1 MLGTSSTCTLKSL
14 TLALLLAA
22 PLAWPQSQSPGTAAP
37 PAHERND
44 SSSPPEQ
51 PQPEQPAPGSQ
62 TRPGRKSAPFSI
74 AAQSSSEQQEPRKPL
89 NLYLGNAKELLS
101 NTQWETLLA
110 SQPPPRDEFEYT
122 EPEPAE
128 TVRVKASRPPV
139 PSGIAGLFWALRHPS
154 QAWRAFAPA
163 TSDEE
168 EEEEEPQQEQAPAPR
183 QR

>member
-14 TLALLLAA
+14 TLALLLVA
-22 PLAWPQSQSPGTAAP
+22 PLAWSQSQSPGSAAP
-37 PAHERND
+37 PGDERNNASD
-44 SSSPPEQ
+44 SRPEQ
-51 PQPEQPAPGSQ
+51 PQPVPTGAAVSQ
-62 TRPGRKSAPFSI
+62 TPPERKSAPFSI
-74 AAQSSSEQQEPRKPL
+74 AAQSSSQQQPRKPL

-168 EEEEEPQQEQAPAPR
+168 QEEEEPQQEPTPR

>member
-1 MLGTSSTCTLKSL
+1 MLGTSSTCTIKSL

-22 PLAWPQSQSPGTAAP
+22 PLAWTQSPGTAAP
-37 PAHERND
+37 PADGRNAEN
-44 SSSPPEQ
+44 SPPEQ
-51 PQPEQPAPGSQ
+51 PQPEQPAAGSQ
-62 TRPGRKSAPFSI
+62 TPPERKSAPF
-74 AAQSSSEQQEPRKPL
+74 APLAQSSSEQQPRKPL

-139 PSGIAGLFWALRHPS
+139 PSGIAGLFWALRHPT
-154 QAWRAFAPA
+154 QAWRAFAPD
-163 TSDEE
+163 TSDDEE
-168 EEEEEPQQEQAPAPR
+168 EEEEQQQEQTPR

>member
-1 MLGTSSTCTLKSL
+1 MLGTSSTCTLQSL

-22 PLAWPQSQSPGTAAP
+22 PLAWSQSQSPGTAAP
-37 PAHERND
+37 PTDEREVSN
-44 SSSPPEQ
+44 SRPEQ
-51 PQPEQPAPGSQ
+51 PQPEPRTSAGSQ
-62 TRPGRKSAPFSI
+62 TPSGRKSAPFSI
-74 AAQSSSEQQEPRKPL
+74 AAQSSSEQQPRKPL
-89 NLYLGNAKELLS
+89 NLYIGNAKELLS

-122 EPEPAE
+122 EPQPAE

-154 QAWRAFAPA
+154 EAWRALAPA
-163 TSDEE
+163 SSDEE
-168 EEEEEPQQEQAPAPR
+168 EQEEEQKQEPAPS